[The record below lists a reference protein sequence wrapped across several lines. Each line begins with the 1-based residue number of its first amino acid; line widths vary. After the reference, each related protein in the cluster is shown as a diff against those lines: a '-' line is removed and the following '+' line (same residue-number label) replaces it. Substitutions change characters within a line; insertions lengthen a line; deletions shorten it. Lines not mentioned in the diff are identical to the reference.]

1 MELATIIHQYRGEL
15 EQRYGEQLLPGH
27 RRALDAMRRC
37 RTPQSGQVNWECQD
51 CHWHRDQSLSCGHR
65 SCPKCLN
72 NETTRWLDRQ
82 RAKLLPVDY
91 FMVTFTLPA
100 QLRALAWR
108 HQSVVYRLLFDC
120 AVSTLRDFGLNPAKL
135 GAEMGM
141 TAVLHTHAR
150 DKSFHPHVHI
160 VVPGGGVNRLKRC
173 WKKVKGRYLFNEF
186 ALAKVFR
193 ARMLDGLNKAGLP
206 IPGNAPEQW
215 VADCRRVGH
224 GEPALEYLARYLYRG
239 VIAERDI
246 IANRH
251 GKVTFRYVE
260 SGSRKTRTRTL
271 NGADFL
277 WLILQ
282 HVLPRGFRRVR
293 DYGFL
298 HGNAKKLLGLVQLIL
313 HVTLAFPMGPKR
325 YTPACPGCGEPMR
338 VVSIIPG
345 HWQPG

>member
-1 MELATIIHQYRGEL
+1 MELATIIHQYRSEL
-15 EQRYGEQLLPGH
+15 ERRYGEQLLPGH
-27 RRALDAMRRC
+27 RPALDAILRC
-37 RTPQSGQVNWECQD
+37 RTPQSGQVHWECHD
-51 CHWHRDQSLSCGHR
+51 CDRHLNQPLSCGHR
-65 SCPKCLN
+65 SCPKCQN
-72 NETTRWLDRQ
+72 QEATRWLDRQ

-120 AVSTLRDFGLNPAKL
+120 AVSTLKDFGLNPDKL
-135 GAEMGM
+135 GAELGM
-141 TAVLHTHAR
+141 TVVLHTHAR
-150 DKSFHPHVHI
+150 DKRFHPHVHI
-160 VVPGGGVNRLKRC
+160 IVPGGGVNRLRRC

-193 ARMLDGLNKAGLP
+193 ARMLDRLNNAGLP
-206 IPGNAPEQW
+206 IPDNAPKQW

-224 GEPALEYLARYLYRG
+224 GEPALEYLSRYLYRG

-246 IANRH
+246 IANRN

-260 SGSRKTRTRTL
+260 SRTGQPRTRTL
-271 NGADFL
+271 PGADFL

-313 HVTLAFPMGPKR
+313 QVTLAFPVEPMR
-325 YTPACPGCGEPMR
+325 STPACPGCGKPMR
-338 VVSIIPG
+338 VASIIRG

>member
-141 TAVLHTHAR
+141 TAVLHTHSR